1 MKNLFVRDKQFYKM
15 FFTLAM
21 TISVENVIVC
31 AVNLA
36 DNVMIGGYSELALSA
51 VSVVNQIQFM
61 VQMIAVGFSNGLV
74 VLTAQY
80 WGKKDLAAIKR
91 CFGVTLTV
99 AMAFVLLL
107 FSGVFF
113 FPQQTLRLLTDQT
126 AVVNEGVIYLRITCF
141 SYPFFLVT
149 QLILALMRS
158 IEKVRIGFFVSLFAL
173 VSNVFLNYIMIYGHL
188 GFQPMGTRGAAIATL
203 LSRLVEFAVVMVYA
217 FAVENNLKVRL
228 RDFFCFEKSYLR
240 LFFKVAFPLTLSS
253 LSWGVAM
260 TVQGTILGHLGSE
273 AVLGANS
280 IATTVFQLISVV
292 LYASSSAAA
301 VIVGKT
307 IGEHKIE
314 LVRQYAKTLQVLFLI
329 IGLVSGA
336 VLFAARP
343 LFLSFYGAVEAPT
356 KHLADLFMTV
366 LCVTTVGTA
375 YECPCLAGIV
385 CAGGET
391 NFVFRND
398 LIFMWGIVLPLSIL
412 SAFVFKWPPVVTF
425 AFLKSDQVTKCPVAA
440 IKVNRF
446 RWIRDVTMQSG
457 TDEKERKTDVS

>member
-1 MKNLFVRDKQFYKM
+1 MKQVLVRDKQFYKL

-21 TISVENVIVC
+21 TISLQNVIVC

-36 DNVMIGGYSELALSA
+36 DNVMIGGYSELSLSA

-61 VQMIAVGFSNGLV
+61 VQMIAVGFSNGMV

-91 CFGVTLTV
+91 CFGATLAV
-99 AMAFVLLL
+99 GMAFVLVL
-107 FSGVFF
+107 FGVVLF

-126 AVVNEGVIYLRITCF
+126 AVVDEGVIYLLITCF

-149 QLILALMRS
+149 QLVLALMRS

-188 GFQPMGTRGAAIATL
+188 GFKPMGTRGAAIATL
-203 LSRLVEFAVVMVYA
+203 LSRLVEFTVVIVYA
-217 FAVENNLKVRL
+217 FGVEKDLKLRL
-228 RDFFCFEKSYLR
+228 RDFFCFEKTYLR
-240 LFFKVAFPLTLSS
+240 LFFKFAFPLTLSS

-260 TVQGTILGHLGSE
+260 TVQGMILGHLGSE
-273 AVLGANS
+273 AVLSANS

-292 LYASSSAAA
+292 LYAASSAAA
-301 VIVGKT
+301 VIIGKT
-307 IGEHKIE
+307 IGEHKLD
-314 LVRQYAKTLQVLFLI
+314 LVKQYAKTLQVLFLI

-336 VLFAARP
+336 VLFVSRP
-343 LFLSFYGAVEAPT
+343 LFLSFYGAVEEST
-356 KHLADLFMTV
+356 KQLANAFMTV

-398 LIFMWGIVLPLSIL
+398 LIFMWGIVLPLSLL
-412 SAFVFKWPPVVTF
+412 SAFVFRWPPVVTF

-440 IKVNRF
+440 VKVNRF
-446 RWIRDVTMQSG
+446 RWIRDVTAQPDAEG
-457 TDEKERKTDVS
+457 REPKTDAS

>member
-1 MKNLFVRDKQFYKM
+1 MKKVFVRDKQFYKM

-21 TISVENVIVC
+21 TISLQNVIVC

-80 WGKKDLAAIKR
+80 WGKKDLASIKR
-91 CFGVTLTV
+91 CFGATLAV

-107 FSGVFF
+107 FAAVFF
-113 FPQQTLRLLTDQT
+113 FPQQALRLLTDQT
-126 AVVNEGVIYLRITCF
+126 AVVNEGVIYLLITCF

-149 QLILALMRS
+149 QLVLALMRS

-188 GFQPMGTRGAAIATL
+188 GFSPMGTRGAAIATL
-203 LSRLVEFAVVMVYA
+203 LSRLVEFAVAIVYA
-217 FAVENNLKVRL
+217 FGVEKKLALRL
-228 RDFFCFEKSYLR
+228 RDFFCFEKTYIR

-260 TVQGTILGHLGSE
+260 AVQGMILGHLGSE

-292 LYASSSAAA
+292 LYASGSAAA
-301 VIVGKT
+301 VIIGKT
-307 IGEHKIE
+307 IGEHRLE
-314 LVRQYAKTLQVLFLI
+314 LVRQYAKTLQVLFLF
-329 IGLVSGA
+329 IGLASGA

-356 KHLADLFMTV
+356 KHLANLFMTV

-398 LIFMWGIVLPLSIL
+398 LIFMWGIVLPLSVL

-446 RWIRDVTMQSG
+446 RWIRDVTLASNPDGKG
-457 TDEKERKTDVS
+457 TKTDAS

>member
-1 MKNLFVRDKQFYKM
+1 MKKIFVRDRQFYKM

-21 TISVENVIVC
+21 TISVQNVIVC

-80 WGKKDLAAIKR
+80 WGKKDLASIKR
-91 CFGVTLTV
+91 CFGATLAV

-107 FSGVFF
+107 FAAVFF
-113 FPQQTLRLLTDQT
+113 FPQQALRLLTDQT
-126 AVVNEGVIYLRITCF
+126 AVVNEGVIYLLITCF

-149 QLILALMRS
+149 QLVLALMRS

-188 GFQPMGTRGAAIATL
+188 GFSPMGTRGAAIATL
-203 LSRLVEFAVVMVYA
+203 LSRLVEFAVAIVYA
-217 FAVENNLKVRL
+217 FGVEKKLALRL
-228 RDFFCFEKSYLR
+228 RDFFCFEKTYIR

-260 TVQGTILGHLGSE
+260 AVQGMILGHLGSE

-292 LYASSSAAA
+292 LYASGSAAA
-301 VIVGKT
+301 VIIGKT
-307 IGEHKIE
+307 IGEHKLE
-314 LVRQYAKTLQVLFLI
+314 LVRQYAKTLQVLFLF
-329 IGLVSGA
+329 IGLASGA

-356 KHLADLFMTV
+356 KHLANLFMTV

-398 LIFMWGIVLPLSIL
+398 LIFMWGIVLPLSVL

-446 RWIRDVTMQSG
+446 RWIRDVTLASNPDGKG
-457 TDEKERKTDVS
+457 TKTDAS

>member
-1 MKNLFVRDKQFYKM
+1 MKKLFVRDKQFYKM

-21 TISVENVIVC
+21 TISLQNVIVC

-80 WGKKDLAAIKR
+80 WGKKDLASIKR
-91 CFGVTLTV
+91 CFGATLAV

-107 FSGVFF
+107 FAAVFF
-113 FPQQTLRLLTDQT
+113 FPQQALRLLTDQT
-126 AVVNEGVIYLRITCF
+126 AVVNEGVIYLLITCF

-149 QLILALMRS
+149 QLVLALMRS

-188 GFQPMGTRGAAIATL
+188 GFSPMGTRGAAIATL
-203 LSRLVEFAVVMVYA
+203 LSRLVEFAVVIVYA
-217 FAVENNLKVRL
+217 FGVEKKLALRL
-228 RDFFCFEKSYLR
+228 RDFFCFEKTYIR

-260 TVQGTILGHLGSE
+260 AVQGMILGHLGSE

-292 LYASSSAAA
+292 LYASGSAAA
-301 VIVGKT
+301 VIIGKT
-307 IGEHKIE
+307 IGEHKLE
-314 LVRQYAKTLQVLFLI
+314 LVRQYAKTLQVLFLF
-329 IGLVSGA
+329 IGLASGA

-343 LFLSFYGAVEAPT
+343 LFLSFYGAVEAQT
-356 KHLADLFMTV
+356 KHLANLFMTV

-398 LIFMWGIVLPLSIL
+398 LIFMWGIVLPLSVL

-446 RWIRDVTMQSG
+446 RWIRDVTLASNPDGKG
-457 TDEKERKTDVS
+457 TKTDAS

>member
-1 MKNLFVRDKQFYKM
+1 MKKLLVRDKQFYKL

-21 TISVENVIVC
+21 TISLQNVIVC

-61 VQMIAVGFSNGLV
+61 VQMIATGFSNGLV

-91 CFGVTLTV
+91 CFGATLAV
-99 AMAFVLLL
+99 GMGFVFVLFAAVLA
-107 FSGVFF
+107 
-113 FPQQTLRLLTDQT
+113 FPHQALRLLTDQT
-126 AVVNEGVIYLRITCF
+126 AVVNEGVPYLLITCF
-141 SYPFFLVT
+141 SYPFFLIT
-149 QLILALMRS
+149 QLVLALMRS
-158 IEKVRIGFFVSLFAL
+158 IEKVRIGFFVSLSAL
-173 VSNVFLNYIMIYGHL
+173 VSNVFLNYIMIYGRL
-188 GFQPMGTRGAAIATL
+188 GLPAMGTRGAALATL
-203 LSRLVEFAVVMVYA
+203 LSRLIEFAVVMIYA
-217 FAVENNLKVRL
+217 FGVEKKLKVKL
-228 RDFFCFEKSYLR
+228 RDFFCFDKTYYR

-260 TVQGTILGHLGSE
+260 AVQGTILGHLGSE

-292 LYASSSAAA
+292 LYAASSAAA
-301 VIVGKT
+301 VIIGKT
-307 IGEHKIE
+307 IGEHRLE
-314 LVRQYAKTLQVLFLI
+314 LVRQYAKTLQVLFVV
-329 IGLVSGA
+329 IGLVSG
-336 VLFAARP
+336 VILFVTRP

-356 KHLADLFMTV
+356 KHLANLFMTV

-375 YECPCLAGIV
+375 YECPCLMGIV

-398 LIFMWGIVLPLSIL
+398 LIFMWGIVLPLSVL

-425 AFLKSDQVTKCPVAA
+425 ACLKSDQVTKCAVAA
-440 IKVNRF
+440 VKVNRF
-446 RWIRDVTMQSG
+446 RWIRDVTVQPEQKPDAS
-457 TDEKERKTDVS
+457 